1 MIGIIDY
8 GMGNLRSVQKAFE
21 HIGAEVCF
29 VADPAGIARVEKLIL
44 PGVGAFSDAMKTIRE
59 KGLVEPIIEAVGKGK
74 WFLGIC
80 LGMQL
85 LFDVSFEDGE
95 HEGLGIIPGEVKPF
109 DFNSPDTQELKV
121 PHMGW
126 NCLNITNQQPLLK
139 GLDDGVYTYFV
150 HSYYVDPTDKAIT
163 TTSTPYGIDFTSTL
177 CRENV
182 MATQFHPEKSQRVG
196 MRMLENFAAL

>member
-21 HIGAEVCF
+21 HIGANARF
-29 VADPAGIARVEKLIL
+29 VTDPKGIDQADKIVL
-44 PGVGAFSDAMKTIRE
+44 PGVGAFCDAMETLKD
-59 KGLVEPIIEAVGKGK
+59 KGLVEPIAEAVKKGK

-85 LFDVSFEDGE
+85 LFDVSFEDGR
-95 HEGLGIIPGEVKPF
+95 HEGLGLIPGQVKPF
-109 DFNSPDTQELKV
+109 DFNSPETQELKI

-126 NCLNITNQQPLLK
+126 NCLDIKNQQPLLT

-150 HSYYVDPTDKAIT
+150 HSYYVAPADKAVT
-163 TTSTPYGIDFTSTL
+163 TTTTPYGIDFTSTL
-177 CRENV
+177 CRGNV

-196 MRMLENFAAL
+196 LRMLENFASL

>member
-21 HIGAEVCF
+21 HIGVEVCF
-29 VADPAGIARVEKLIL
+29 VTNPAGIARVEKLVL

-109 DFNSPDTQELKV
+109 DFNSPETQELKV

-126 NCLNITNQQPLLK
+126 NCLDIKKQQPLLT
-139 GLDDGVYTYFV
+139 GLEDGAYTYFV
-150 HSYYVDPTDKAIT
+150 HSYYVAPADETV
-163 TTSTPYGIDFTSTL
+163 TTSTTPYGIDFTSTL
-177 CRENV
+177 CRDNV

-196 MRMLENFAAL
+196 MRMLDNFAAL